1 MPLDPQ
7 AQALLD
13 FLGLSKLAPLETL
26 TAAQARQQFVKFTEA
41 RKMMPVER
49 VDEVYDLT
57 AGSVPV
63 RVYRPRQETPAPAF
77 IYFHGGGWVLGGLD
91 SHDHICRSL
100 ANAVPCTVFSVDYR
114 LAPEHKFPAA
124 VDDAFAATAWIAD
137 HAEELKIDPARI
149 AVGGDSAGGNLATV
163 VAHLAREHSGPHLVY
178 QLLIY
183 PATDMRMSSP
193 SIEENAEAP
202 VLNKAV
208 MQWFVNHYLN
218 DAADYANA
226 LASPLLATD
235 LSGLPPAFIITAEC
249 DPLRDEGE
257 AYGELLEK
265 EGVPVEVR
273 RYAGMPHGFFS
284 MAGGLDTARRAVAD
298 AVQRLQS
305 AMVNSGPGS
314 GTLDS

>member
-1 MPLDPQ
+1 
-7 AQALLD
+7 
-13 FLGLSKLAPLETL
+13 
-26 TAAQARQQFVKFTEA
+26 
-41 RKMMPVER
+41 MPVQR
-49 VDEVYDLT
+49 VDDVHDLM
-57 AGSVPV
+57 AGSIPM
-63 RVYRPRQETPAPAF
+63 RVYRPWREAAAPAF

-100 ANAVPCTVFSVDYR
+100 ASAVPCTVFSVDYR

-124 VDDAFAATAWIAD
+124 VDDAFTATKWIAD
-137 HAEELKIDPARI
+137 HAAELNIDPARI

-163 VAHLAREHSGPHLVY
+163 VAHLAREHSGPRLVY

-183 PATDMRMSSP
+183 PATDMRMSAP

-208 MQWFVNHYLN
+208 MQWFVNHYLK
-218 DAADYANA
+218 DAADQANA

-257 AYGELLEK
+257 AYAELLK
-265 EGVPVEVR
+265 REGVPVEVR

-284 MAGGLDTARRAVAD
+284 MAAGLDMARHAVAD
-298 AVQRLQS
+298 AIERLQS
-305 AMVNSGPGS
+305 AMATDGRGS